1 MELLSNEDEAYG
13 CRVGKYNV
21 ILTNTAC
28 WIYNVYAYCNVGIS
42 VGTVMSVGK

>member
-21 ILTNTAC
+21 ILTNMTVVHTSSMHNAML
-28 WIYNVYAYCNVGIS
+28 AS
-42 VGTVMSVGK
+42 VLVLL